1 MEIST
6 ICITYL
12 KSNTAYA
19 LDSRQTLDIEG
30 ATRVEQYAQHV
41 IDVVAANL
49 RKLNIQY
56 LAADAYYSKVKFVS
70 KVLETGLHLVGK
82 LRVDA
87 DLLWQYKGKYKGVG
101 RPKKYD
107 GKVCFEWHLIKA

>member
-1 MEIST
+1 LEIST
-6 ICITYL
+6 ICITDL

-19 LDSRQTLDIEG
+19 LDSGQTIDIEG
-30 ATRVEQYAQHV
+30 ATRVQQYAQHV
-41 IDVVAANL
+41 VDFADNL
-49 RKLNIQY
+49 RQLNIRY

-87 DLLWQYKGKYKGVG
+87 DLQ
-101 RPKKYD
+101 
-107 GKVCFEWHLIKA
+107 WHWSASTI